1 MSKIE
6 IILLDS
12 SNASK
17 GKINIV
23 KPNTLKELYSQ
34 LRQNF
39 KNEVGFYEIFYL
51 DENKETIKIY
61 SNEDYKRVK
70 NKLYVREVESKCFKQ
85 SSSDN
90 NKNKNLLKDS
100 NIDIIENNEIEHKEL
115 TEKYKTYIA
124 KTIIMFKNVI
134 NEIKSIHNLLNLNNN
149 IKLNT
154 LAKNYPLSFENLE
167 IDEVSNV
174 IEEELELIKNYL
186 LNTIK
191 MNVFNSIIKT
201 NQLINNYFTRP
212 KIHVINN
219 GKTIMQNNLMY
230 FYKSELTLKYYTKQK
245 GNYNIF
251 GAEFVENNKNNIDLI
266 INSERHILINNIELL
281 EGKNTIIMLIK
292 NQLSNLSHMFSWCNF
307 LIDIND
313 LKDLDVKDVKD
324 FSYMFCGC
332 SSIID
337 LTPLQNWN
345 VSNGINFSGMFLN
358 CWNLSDLT
366 PIKNWNVSKGN
377 NFQYMFYG
385 CSSLSNINPIKIW
398 KVPEDSNI
406 SNIFQD
412 CAPSLFER
420 KNINFKRK
428 KIL

>member
-167 IDEVSNV
+167 IDEVSIV
-174 IEEELELIKNYL
+174 
-186 LNTIK
+186 
-191 MNVFNSIIKT
+191 
-201 NQLINNYFTRP
+201 
-212 KIHVINN
+212 
-219 GKTIMQNNLMY
+219 
-230 FYKSELTLKYYTKQK
+230 
-245 GNYNIF
+245 
-251 GAEFVENNKNNIDLI
+251 
-266 INSERHILINNIELL
+266 
-281 EGKNTIIMLIK
+281 
-292 NQLSNLSHMFSWCNF
+292 
-307 LIDIND
+307 
-313 LKDLDVKDVKD
+313 
-324 FSYMFCGC
+324 
-332 SSIID
+332 
-337 LTPLQNWN
+337 
-345 VSNGINFSGMFLN
+345 
-358 CWNLSDLT
+358 
-366 PIKNWNVSKGN
+366 
-377 NFQYMFYG
+377 
-385 CSSLSNINPIKIW
+385 
-398 KVPEDSNI
+398 
-406 SNIFQD
+406 
-412 CAPSLFER
+412 
-420 KNINFKRK
+420 
-428 KIL
+428 

>member
-1 MSKIE
+1 MSKME
-6 IILLDS
+6 IVLLDS

-17 GKINIV
+17 GNVSMV
-23 KPNTLKELYSQ
+23 KPNTLQELYNK

-51 DENKETIKIY
+51 EENKEEVKIY
-61 SNEDYKRVK
+61 TNEDYKRVK
-70 NKLYVREVESKCFKQ
+70 DKLFVREVESKCFKQ
-85 SSSDN
+85 LLSDN
-90 NKNKNLLKDS
+90 NKNENLLKDS
-100 NIDIIENNEIEHKEL
+100 DINQIENNKIEHNEL
-115 TEKYKTYIA
+115 TEKYKIYIE
-124 KTIIMFKNVI
+124 KTIQIFKNVI
-134 NEIKSIHNLLNLNNN
+134 NEIKSIHNILNLNNN
-149 IKLNT
+149 TKLNT
-154 LAKNYPLSFENLE
+154 LAKKYPLSFENLE
-167 IDEVSNV
+167 IDEISNV

-191 MNVFNSIIKT
+191 MNVFNSVIKK
-201 NQLINNYFTRP
+201 NQMINKFKNKAKMY
-212 KIHVINN
+212 VITN
-219 GKTIMQNNLMY
+219 GKTIMQGGLMNT
-230 FYKSELTLKYYTKQK
+230 FKNEITLKYYTKQK

-251 GAEFVENNKNNIDLI
+251 GAEFVANNKNNIDLI
-266 INSERHILINNIELL
+266 INGERHILVNNIELM
-281 EGKNTIIMLIK
+281 EGRNTIKMLIK
-292 NQLSNLSHMFSWCNF
+292 KQLSNLSHMFSWCNF
-307 LIDIND
+307 LVDIKD

-398 KVPEDSNI
+398 KVPENSNI
-406 SNIFQD
+406 SNIFQE
-412 CAPSLFER
+412 CSPSLFER
-420 KNINFKRK
+420 KNINFIRK